1 MLRLRFTRFEYFN
14 ELIMDNWL
22 QIVIDNHY
30 LMYKYIYRYRY
41 EQENK

>member
-30 LMYKYIYRYRY
+30 LMYEYMYRYRY